1 MLVEGYRALFKAL
14 CGQILGSF
22 ESVIGYAFDAS
33 MRQKKS
39 LLDGASLR
47 ERMVLTNVKN
57 YSKLGEKLN
66 LFKHIYGRFC
76 GC

>member
-1 MLVEGYRALFKAL
+1 MDQGY
-14 CGQILGSF
+14 ILHLKRYEDRLQDHLRLYLDRLLMAPG
-22 ESVIGYAFDAS
+22 GK
-33 MRQKKS
+33 KKS

-66 LFKHIYGRFC
+66 LFKHIYGRFY